1 MQRSFWWFSLATCV
15 VSVFSAQCA
24 LAETT
29 NHRAAIANGAS
40 RAASHDTH
48 RQVRAPGIGAP
59 TRHAMREQVNS
70 GLVGIIFGGMD
81 DGDLGEATDL
91 VATVESGDLKILPV
105 AGDGAKQ
112 NVTDLLFARG
122 IDIGIVQTD
131 ALASLKRKA
140 PFPGVEDFLQYITR
154 LYDQEI
160 HILAGSNIHSL
171 NDLEDKRV
179 NFGTPESGTYSTA
192 STIFRAL
199 GVPVQTTFFPQLLAL
214 DKLRRGEI
222 SAVVYIA
229 GKPARLFQGVRPEEA
244 LHFLPIP
251 TTEALREVY
260 TAADLSAE
268 DYPGLIEEGKP
279 VATLAVGTVLAVY
292 KWPAGSERHRKVAH
306 FVEAFFRQLN
316 ELRYPPH
323 HPKWREVDIG
333 ASIPGWTRFA
343 AASQW
348 IKSAERDAGKPAPS
362 AGAGSTQEPGPSQM
376 TGAGSGD
383 GDDPLTSQHSLAML
397 PRQPSA
403 STSQYEQT
411 DQLTNDKAQLEA
423 FFRDFLDYQKQ
434 EASKTPDGPSQKEA
448 LFADFQ
454 AYLNRLQLADPQV
467 HSSAAQPSGKLARHN
482 PTSSVSACKAQ
493 C

>member
-1 MQRSFWWFSLATCV
+1 
-15 VSVFSAQCA
+15 
-24 LAETT
+24 
-29 NHRAAIANGAS
+29 
-40 RAASHDTH
+40 
-48 RQVRAPGIGAP
+48 
-59 TRHAMREQVNS
+59 MREQVNS

-199 GVPVQTTFFPQLLAL
+199 GVPVQTTFFPQPLAL

-229 GKPARLFQGVRPEEA
+229 GKPARLLQGVRPEEA

-260 TAADLSAE
+260 TPADLSAK

-292 KWPAGSERHRKVAH
+292 KWPAGSERYRKVAH
-306 FVEAFFRQLN
+306 FVEAFFRQLD

-348 IKSAERDAGKPAPS
+348 IKSAERDAGKPARS

-383 GDDPLTSQHSLAML
+383 GEDPLASQQSLAML